1 MTSETNSSHSRR
13 FQVRIR
19 YGPEPTTLEEMQ
31 SAWKARQVRYAQA
44 AESCRQDAIRAS
56 LPPPLPPIAPRTEVP
71 LPVWTEPPPQAPL
84 FPVPPSVEA
93 IQVMVCAH
101 FQIGRLDMLS
111 DRRST
116 DMVLPR
122 HLAIYLCRTLTFRSL
137 NEIARLF
144 RRDHTTVMHAV
155 DHIQRQRTCD
165 EMLDASVMMLTEK
178 LTP

>member
-1 MTSETNSSHSRR
+1 M
-13 FQVRIR
+13 
-19 YGPEPTTLEEMQ
+19 
-31 SAWKARQVRYAQA
+31 
-44 AESCRQDAIRAS
+44 
-56 LPPPLPPIAPRTEVP
+56 
-71 LPVWTEPPPQAPL
+71 
-84 FPVPPSVEA
+84 
-93 IQVMVCAH
+93 MVCAH

-155 DHIQRQRTCD
+155 DHIQRQRMCD

-178 LTP
+178 LTS